1 MIYNETMCNI
11 NQNNRRVDI
20 LISIFFLEKFGLS
33 HKIAKSISD
42 AGFTLLDF
50 FVLDNKNLYSQL
62 LTNSKRE
69 KVFAAIDSWLNQ
81 EQILIDIFDDVI
93 MLSATDI
100 NVPKRVFQLDESISN
115 LKNSINLRNYEE
127 NEISL
132 TDRKIE
138 KIIDEYNKLLLS
150 TNEVVVWETFIF
162 FLKNISLNVTK
173 MANEKVYING
183 INQLKSLNLIFKEDE
198 TLYLNIN
205 NMIKK
210 ELIIN
215 RFNIDVNK
223 IPKFKKVDSKMTIDD
238 FLSVD
243 FKDKDFFIQR
253 INGSTLQEI
262 ATKHGLTRERV
273 RQKLQKIEKN
283 LPELRELEKYS
294 TLFQEY
300 NITKEVFIN
309 IFDKDERIYNLM
321 SCLYSKGEKNIIDE
335 ILNGEYPQTSKD
347 YILNA
352 MNKVKI
358 GEEVKIAT
366 RENALIEVMKENKDL
381 QKYIS
386 KEDLVIL
393 YSEYVK
399 DYPKL
404 KIVNE
409 RSLFNIA
416 DKDKNII
423 KSIFKGYRIYETD
436 LSEEIIEK
444 LKHIIIVLPPGNYSM
459 DYIFNHN
466 KDFMEEINI
475 MDGSELHNLF
485 LRHEIL
491 VENMVLGR
499 NPQFSLGISSKEEFI
514 FQEMISFHGRD
525 LDEFVDYININFG
538 LLKTSFKAYLSVEF
552 PEYISNKKILI
563 DSEDYSEIKKL
574 MEGLLTEKIYI
585 PEDFNKIITDN
596 TSIKTV
602 THVLIN
608 QLGFRVRGSL
618 IVDKKY
624 ISCKDAFI
632 SIILSEKIFSPE
644 SEKIFKTNDFFTAIY
659 SLEREFKILKI
670 GENRYLNTAVLK
682 ARGYDF
688 SKFKSFIAEVEKT
701 IQDNEYFTIISLL
714 NDGFEHEILEDGF
727 DLVTL
732 DRLIS
737 ISHVLKSVNNSFPTL
752 YYKGAKKFVND
763 FLLDLLLEYGS
774 INVEDFTDDINDK
787 YGLNL
792 DEENV
797 RYRLQQEEV
806 FYSKE
811 LNKMYIYKN
820 DYLDEVYGK

>member
-1 MIYNETMCNI
+1 M
-11 NQNNRRVDI
+11 
-20 LISIFFLEKFGLS
+20 ISIFFLEKFGLS
-33 HKIAKSISD
+33 HKNAKSISD

-50 FVLDNKNLYSQL
+50 FVLDNKNIYSQL
-62 LTNSKRE
+62 LSNSKRE
-69 KVFAAIDSWLNQ
+69 KIFAAIDSWLNQ
-81 EQILIDIFDDVI
+81 EQILMDIFDDVI
-93 MLSATDI
+93 MLSATG
-100 NVPKRVFQLDESISN
+100 NSVPKRVFQLDESIS
-115 LKNSINLRNYEE
+115 KLREIMKSRYNEE
-127 NEISL
+127 NEISI

-138 KIIDEYNKLLLS
+138 KIIDEYSKLLLT
-150 TNEVVVWETFIF
+150 TNEVVIWETFRF
-162 FLKNISLNVTK
+162 FLKNISLNITNI
-173 MANEKVYING
+173 ANEKVDVEG
-183 INQLKSLNLIFKEDE
+183 INQLKALNLIFEESE

-205 NMIKK
+205 NIIKK

-215 RFNIDVNK
+215 YFKIDIDK
-223 IPKFKKVDSKMTIDD
+223 IPNMEKVVSTMTIDD
-238 FLSVD
+238 FLTVD
-243 FKDKDFFIQR
+243 FKDKNFFIQR

-262 ATKHGLTRERV
+262 GIKHGLTKERV

-300 NITKEVFIN
+300 NITKEVFVN

-321 SCLYSKGEKNIIDE
+321 SCLYPKGEKNIIDE
-335 ILNGEYPQTSKD
+335 ILNGDYPQTSKD

-358 GEEVKIAT
+358 GEKVKIAT
-366 RENALIEVMKENKDL
+366 RENALVEVMKENKDL

-404 KIVNE
+404 MIVNE

-423 KSIFKGYRIYETD
+423 KSIFKGYRIYEAN
-436 LSEEIIEK
+436 LSKDIIEK
-444 LKHIIIVLPPGNYSM
+444 LKNIILVLPPGNYSM
-459 DYIFNHN
+459 DYIFNNN
-466 KDFMEEINI
+466 KEFMEEINI

-525 LDEFVDYININFG
+525 LDEFVDYIHVKFG
-538 LLKTSFKAYLSVEF
+538 LQKNSLKAYLSVEF

-574 MEGLLTEKIYI
+574 MKGLLTEKIYMS
-585 PEDFNKIITDN
+585 EDFNQIIIEN
-596 TSIKTV
+596 TSIKNV

-624 ISCKDAFI
+624 LSCKDAFI

-644 SEKIFKTNDFFTAIY
+644 NEKVFKTNDFFQAIS
-659 SLEREFKILKI
+659 SLEREFKILKV
-670 GENRYLNTAVLK
+670 GENRYLNTSVLK
-682 ARGYDF
+682 DRGYDF
-688 SKFKSFIAEVEKT
+688 NKFKSFIDKVEKT
-701 IQDNEYFTIISLL
+701 VKDNEYFTIISLL
-714 NDGFEHEILEDGF
+714 NNGFEHELLEDGF
-727 DLVTL
+727 ELVTM

-737 ISHVLKSVNNSFPTL
+737 ISSGLKSVNMSFPTL
-752 YYKGAKKFVND
+752 YYKGAKKFLND
-763 FLLDLLLEYGS
+763 FLSDLLLEYGS
-774 INVEDFTDDINDK
+774 VNVEDFTDDINDK

-797 RYRLQQEEV
+797 RNRLQQEGA
-806 FYSKE
+806 FYSRE
-811 LNKMYIYKN
+811 LNKLYIYKN

>member
-1 MIYNETMCNI
+1 M
-11 NQNNRRVDI
+11 
-20 LISIFFLEKFGLS
+20 ISIFFLEKFGLS
-33 HKIAKSISD
+33 HTNAKSISD

-62 LTNSKRE
+62 LSNYKRE
-69 KVFAAIDSWLNQ
+69 KVFVAIDSWLNQ
-81 EQILIDIFDDVI
+81 DQILIDIFDDVV
-93 MLSATDI
+93 MLNATD
-100 NVPKRVFQLDESISN
+100 NSVPKRVFQLDESISN
-115 LKNSINLRNYEE
+115 LRIIMNSRYNEE
-127 NEISL
+127 NELSF

-138 KIIDEYNKLLLS
+138 KILDEYSKLLLK
-150 TNEVVVWETFIF
+150 TNEVVIWETFIY
-162 FLKNISLNVTK
+162 FLKNISLNIANIT
-173 MANEKVYING
+173 NEKIIIDG
-183 INQLKSLNLIFKEDE
+183 INQLKSLNLIFEE
-198 TLYLNIN
+198 NEILYLNIN
-205 NMIKK
+205 NIVKK
-210 ELIIN
+210 EVLIKH
-215 RFNIDVNK
+215 FDIDVNK
-223 IPKFKKVDSKMTIDD
+223 IPKFEKVVSKMTIDD
-238 FLSVD
+238 FLNVD
-243 FKDKDFFIQR
+243 FKDKDFFIER
-253 INGSTLQEI
+253 INGNTLQEI
-262 ATKHGLTRERV
+262 GIKYGLTKERV

-300 NITKEVFIN
+300 NITKEVFVN

-321 SCLYSKGEKNIIDE
+321 SCLYPKGEKNIIDE

-366 RENALIEVMKENKDL
+366 RENALVEVMKENKDL

-404 KIVNE
+404 MIVNE

-423 KSIFKGYRIYETD
+423 KSIFKGYRIYEAN
-436 LSEEIIEK
+436 LSKEIIEK
-444 LKHIIIVLPPGNYSM
+444 LKNIILVLPPGNYSM
-459 DYIFNHN
+459 DYIFNNN
-466 KDFMEEINI
+466 KEFMEEINI

-499 NPQFSLGISSKEEFI
+499 NPQFSLGISSKKEFI

-525 LDEFVDYININFG
+525 LDEFVDYIYVKFG
-538 LLKTSFKAYLSVEF
+538 LLKSSLKAYLSVEF

-563 DSEDYSEIKKL
+563 DSENYSEIKKL
-574 MEGLLTEKIYI
+574 LDGLLTEKIYI
-585 PEDFNKIITDN
+585 PEDFNQIIIEN
-596 TSIKTV
+596 TSIKNV
-602 THVLIN
+602 THVLID
-608 QLGFRVRGSL
+608 QLGFRIRGSL

-624 ISCKDAFI
+624 LSCKDAFI

-644 SEKIFKTNDFFTAIY
+644 GEKIFKTNDFFTAIY
-659 SLEREFKILKI
+659 TLEREFKILKI
-670 GENRYLNTAVLK
+670 GENKYLNTSVLK
-682 ARGYDF
+682 DREYDF
-688 SKFKSFIAEVEKT
+688 KKFKSFITEVEKN
-701 IQDNEYFTIISLL
+701 IKDNEYFTIISLL
-714 NDGFEHEILEDGF
+714 NDGFEHELLEDGF
-727 DLVTL
+727 ELVTV

-737 ISHVLKSVNNSFPTL
+737 ISSVIKSVNISFPTL
-752 YYKGAKKFVND
+752 YYKGAKKSLND

-774 INVEDFTDDINDK
+774 VNVEDFTDDINDK

-797 RYRLQQEEV
+797 RYRLQQEGA

>member
-1 MIYNETMCNI
+1 M
-11 NQNNRRVDI
+11 
-20 LISIFFLEKFGLS
+20 ISIFFLEKFGLS
-33 HKIAKSISD
+33 HTNAKSISD

-62 LTNSKRE
+62 LSNYKRE
-69 KVFAAIDSWLNQ
+69 KVFVAIDSWLNQ
-81 EQILIDIFDDVI
+81 DQILIDIFDDVV
-93 MLSATDI
+93 MLNATD
-100 NVPKRVFQLDESISN
+100 NSVPKRVFQLDESISN
-115 LKNSINLRNYEE
+115 LRIIMNSRYNEE
-127 NEISL
+127 NELSF

-138 KIIDEYNKLLLS
+138 KILDEYSKLLLK
-150 TNEVVVWETFIF
+150 TNEVVIWETFIY
-162 FLKNISLNVTK
+162 FLKNISLNIANIT
-173 MANEKVYING
+173 NEKIIIDG
-183 INQLKSLNLIFKEDE
+183 INQLKSLNLIFEE
-198 TLYLNIN
+198 NEILYLNIN
-205 NMIKK
+205 NIVKK
-210 ELIIN
+210 EVLIKH
-215 RFNIDVNK
+215 FDIDVNK
-223 IPKFKKVDSKMTIDD
+223 IPKFEKVVSKMTIDD
-238 FLSVD
+238 FLNVD
-243 FKDKDFFIQR
+243 FKDKDFFIER
-253 INGSTLQEI
+253 INGNTLQEI
-262 ATKHGLTRERV
+262 GIKYGLTKERV

-300 NITKEVFIN
+300 NITKEVFVN

-321 SCLYSKGEKNIIDE
+321 SCLYPKGEKNIIDE

-366 RENALIEVMKENKDL
+366 RENALVEVMKENKDL

-386 KEDLVIL
+386 KEDLVIQ

-404 KIVNE
+404 MIVNE

-423 KSIFKGYRIYETD
+423 KSIFKGYRIYEAN
-436 LSEEIIEK
+436 LSKEIIEK
-444 LKHIIIVLPPGNYSM
+444 LKNIILVLPPGNYSM
-459 DYIFNHN
+459 DYIFNNN
-466 KDFMEEINI
+466 KEFMEEINI

-499 NPQFSLGISSKEEFI
+499 NPQFSLGISSKKEFI

-525 LDEFVDYININFG
+525 LDEFVDYIYVKFG
-538 LLKTSFKAYLSVEF
+538 LLKSSLKAYLSVEF

-563 DSEDYSEIKKL
+563 DSENYSEIKKL
-574 MEGLLTEKIYI
+574 LDGLLTEKIYI
-585 PEDFNKIITDN
+585 PEDFNQIIIEN
-596 TSIKTV
+596 TSIKNV
-602 THVLIN
+602 THVLID
-608 QLGFRVRGSL
+608 QLGFRIRGSL

-624 ISCKDAFI
+624 LSCKDAFI

-644 SEKIFKTNDFFTAIY
+644 GEKIFKTNDFFTAIY
-659 SLEREFKILKI
+659 TLEREFKILKI
-670 GENRYLNTAVLK
+670 GENKYLNTSVLK
-682 ARGYDF
+682 DREYDF
-688 SKFKSFIAEVEKT
+688 KKFKSFITEVEKN
-701 IQDNEYFTIISLL
+701 IKDNEYFTIISLL
-714 NDGFEHEILEDGF
+714 NDGFEHELLEDGF
-727 DLVTL
+727 ELVTV

-737 ISHVLKSVNNSFPTL
+737 ISSVIKSVNISFPTL
-752 YYKGAKKFVND
+752 YYKGAKKSLND

-774 INVEDFTDDINDK
+774 VNVEDFTDDINDK

-797 RYRLQQEEV
+797 RYRLQQEGA

>member
-1 MIYNETMCNI
+1 M
-11 NQNNRRVDI
+11 
-20 LISIFFLEKFGLS
+20 ISIFYLEKFGLS
-33 HKIAKSISD
+33 HINAKSISN

-50 FVLDNKNLYSQL
+50 FVLDNKNIYCKILS
-62 LTNSKRE
+62 NSKRE
-69 KVFAAIDSWLNQ
+69 KVIAAIDSWLNQ
-81 EQILIDIFDDVI
+81 EQILLDIFDDVI
-93 MLSATDI
+93 MLSATD
-100 NVPKRVFQLDESISN
+100 NRVPKRAFQLAKSISN
-115 LKNSINLRNYEE
+115 LRDIMKSRYNEE
-127 NEISL
+127 NEISF

-138 KIIDEYNKLLLS
+138 KIIDEYNKLLLN
-150 TNEVVVWETFIF
+150 TNEVVIWETFIF
-162 FLKNISLNVTK
+162 FLKNISLNIRNI
-173 MANEKVYING
+173 ASEKVDNDG
-183 INQLKSLNLIFKEDE
+183 IEKLKSLNLIFEE
-198 TLYLNIN
+198 NEIFYLNIN
-205 NMIKK
+205 NIIKK
-210 ELIIN
+210 EVLIKH
-215 RFNIDVNK
+215 FDIDVNR
-223 IPKFKKVDSKMTIDD
+223 IPKVEKVVSKMTIDD
-238 FLSVD
+238 FLNVD

-262 ATKHGLTRERV
+262 ATKYGLTRERV

-294 TLFQEY
+294 SLFQEY
-300 NITKEVFIN
+300 SITKEIFIN

-321 SCLYSKGEKNIIDE
+321 SCLYPKGEKNIIDE

-358 GEEVKIAT
+358 GEEVKMAT
-366 RENALIEVMKENKDL
+366 RENTLVEVMKENKNL
-381 QKYIS
+381 QNYVS

-399 DYPKL
+399 EYPKL
-404 KIVNE
+404 RIVSE

-416 DKDKNII
+416 DRDKNII

-436 LSEEIIEK
+436 LSKEIIEK
-444 LKHIIIVLPPGNYSM
+444 LKNIITDLPPGHYSM
-459 DYIFNHN
+459 DYIFNNN
-466 KDFMEEINI
+466 KDLMDEINI
-475 MDGSELHNLF
+475 LDGSELHNLF
-485 LRHEIL
+485 LRNEIL

-499 NPQFSLGISSKEEFI
+499 NPQFSLEISSKEEFI

-525 LDEFVDYININFG
+525 LEEFVDYINSNFG

-552 PEYISNKKILI
+552 PEYINNKKILI
-563 DSEDYSEIKKL
+563 DSLDYSEIKTT
-574 MEGLLTEKIYI
+574 MEGLLTEKIYM
-585 PEDFNKIITDN
+585 PEDFEEIIAEK
-596 TSIKTV
+596 TSIKNV
-602 THVLIN
+602 THVLID
-608 QLGFRVRGSL
+608 QLGYRIRGSL

-624 ISCKDAFI
+624 LSCKEAFK
-632 SIILSEKIFSPE
+632 SIILSEKIFIPE

-670 GENRYLNTAVLK
+670 GENKYLNTSVLK
-682 ARGYDF
+682 DRGYDF
-688 SKFKSFIAEVEKT
+688 NKFKSFITEVEKN
-701 IQDNEYFTIISLL
+701 IKDNEYFTIISLL

-737 ISHVLKSVNNSFPTL
+737 ISQFLKSVNSSFPTL

-763 FLLDLLLEYGS
+763 FLLDLLLDYGS
-774 INVEDFTDDINDK
+774 VNVEDFTDDINDK

-797 RYRLQQEEV
+797 RYRLQQEGV

>member
-1 MIYNETMCNI
+1 MIYNENMCNT
-11 NQNNRRVDI
+11 NQNNRRFDI

-33 HKIAKSISD
+33 HTNAKSISD

-62 LTNSKRE
+62 LSNYKRE
-69 KVFAAIDSWLNQ
+69 KVFVAIDSWLNQ
-81 EQILIDIFDDVI
+81 DQILIDIFDDVV
-93 MLSATDI
+93 MLNATD
-100 NVPKRVFQLDESISN
+100 NSVPKRVFQLDESISN
-115 LKNSINLRNYEE
+115 LRIIMNSRYNEE
-127 NEISL
+127 NELSF

-138 KIIDEYNKLLLS
+138 KILDEYSKLLLK
-150 TNEVVVWETFIF
+150 TNEVVIWETFIY
-162 FLKNISLNVTK
+162 FLKNISLNIANIT
-173 MANEKVYING
+173 NEKIIIDG
-183 INQLKSLNLIFKEDE
+183 INQLKSLNLIFEE
-198 TLYLNIN
+198 NEILYLNIN
-205 NMIKK
+205 NIVKK
-210 ELIIN
+210 EVLIKH
-215 RFNIDVNK
+215 FDIDVNK
-223 IPKFKKVDSKMTIDD
+223 IPKFEKVVSKMTIDD
-238 FLSVD
+238 FLNVD
-243 FKDKDFFIQR
+243 FKDKDFFIER
-253 INGSTLQEI
+253 INGNTLQEI
-262 ATKHGLTRERV
+262 GIKYGLTKERV

-300 NITKEVFIN
+300 NITKEVFVN

-321 SCLYSKGEKNIIDE
+321 SCLYPKGEKNIIDE

-366 RENALIEVMKENKDL
+366 RENALVEVMKENKDL

-404 KIVNE
+404 MIVNE

-423 KSIFKGYRIYETD
+423 KSIFKGYRIYEAN
-436 LSEEIIEK
+436 LSKEIIEK
-444 LKHIIIVLPPGNYSM
+444 LKNIILVLPPGNYSM
-459 DYIFNHN
+459 DYIFNNN
-466 KDFMEEINI
+466 KEFMEEINI

-499 NPQFSLGISSKEEFI
+499 NPQFSLGISSKKEFI

-525 LDEFVDYININFG
+525 LDEFVDYIYVKFG
-538 LLKTSFKAYLSVEF
+538 LLKSSLKAYLSVEF

-563 DSEDYSEIKKL
+563 DSENYSEIKKL
-574 MEGLLTEKIYI
+574 LDGLLTEKIYI
-585 PEDFNKIITDN
+585 PEDFNQIIIEN
-596 TSIKTV
+596 TSIKNV
-602 THVLIN
+602 THVLID
-608 QLGFRVRGSL
+608 QLGFRIRGSL

-624 ISCKDAFI
+624 LSCKDAFI

-644 SEKIFKTNDFFTAIY
+644 GEKIFKTNDFFTAIY
-659 SLEREFKILKI
+659 TLEREFKILKI
-670 GENRYLNTAVLK
+670 GENKYLNTSVLK
-682 ARGYDF
+682 DREYDF
-688 SKFKSFIAEVEKT
+688 KKFKSFITEVEKN
-701 IQDNEYFTIISLL
+701 IKDNEYFTIISLL
-714 NDGFEHEILEDGF
+714 NDGFEHELLEDGF
-727 DLVTL
+727 ELVTV

-737 ISHVLKSVNNSFPTL
+737 ISSVIKSVNISFPTL
-752 YYKGAKKFVND
+752 YYKGAKKSLND

-774 INVEDFTDDINDK
+774 VNVEDFTDDINDK

-797 RYRLQQEEV
+797 RYRLQQEGA

>member
-1 MIYNETMCNI
+1 M
-11 NQNNRRVDI
+11 
-20 LISIFFLEKFGLS
+20 ISIFFLEKFGLS
-33 HKIAKSISD
+33 HTNAKSISD

-62 LTNSKRE
+62 LSNYKRE
-69 KVFAAIDSWLNQ
+69 KVFVAIDSWLNQ
-81 EQILIDIFDDVI
+81 DQILIDIFDDVV
-93 MLSATDI
+93 MLNATD
-100 NVPKRVFQLDESISN
+100 NSVPKRVFQLDESISN
-115 LKNSINLRNYEE
+115 LRIIMNSRYNEE
-127 NEISL
+127 NELSF

-138 KIIDEYNKLLLS
+138 KILDEYSKLLLK
-150 TNEVVVWETFIF
+150 TNEVVIWETFIY
-162 FLKNISLNVTK
+162 FLKNISLNIANIT
-173 MANEKVYING
+173 NEKIIIDG
-183 INQLKSLNLIFKEDE
+183 INQLKSLNLIFEE
-198 TLYLNIN
+198 NEILYLNIN
-205 NMIKK
+205 NIVKK
-210 ELIIN
+210 EVLIKH
-215 RFNIDVNK
+215 FDIDVNK
-223 IPKFKKVDSKMTIDD
+223 IPKFEKVVSKMTIDD
-238 FLSVD
+238 FLNVD
-243 FKDKDFFIQR
+243 FKDKDFFIER
-253 INGSTLQEI
+253 INGNTLQEI
-262 ATKHGLTRERV
+262 GIKYGLTKERV

-300 NITKEVFIN
+300 NITKEVFVN

-321 SCLYSKGEKNIIDE
+321 SCLYPKGEKNIIDE

-386 KEDLVIL
+386 KEDLVIQ

-404 KIVNE
+404 MIVNE

-423 KSIFKGYRIYETD
+423 KSIFKGYRIYEAN
-436 LSEEIIEK
+436 LSKEIIEK
-444 LKHIIIVLPPGNYSM
+444 LKNIILVLPPGNYSM
-459 DYIFNHN
+459 DYIFNNN
-466 KDFMEEINI
+466 KEFMEEINI

-499 NPQFSLGISSKEEFI
+499 NPQFSLGISSKKEFI

-525 LDEFVDYININFG
+525 LDEFVDYIYVKFG
-538 LLKTSFKAYLSVEF
+538 LLKSSLKAYLSVEF

-563 DSEDYSEIKKL
+563 DSENYSEIKKL
-574 MEGLLTEKIYI
+574 LDGLLTEKIYI
-585 PEDFNKIITDN
+585 PEDFNQIIIEN
-596 TSIKTV
+596 TSIKNV
-602 THVLIN
+602 THVLID
-608 QLGFRVRGSL
+608 QLGFRIRGSL

-624 ISCKDAFI
+624 LSCKDAFI

-644 SEKIFKTNDFFTAIY
+644 GEKIFKTNDFFTAIY
-659 SLEREFKILKI
+659 TLEREFKILKI
-670 GENRYLNTAVLK
+670 GENKYLNTSVLK
-682 ARGYDF
+682 DREYDF
-688 SKFKSFIAEVEKT
+688 KKFKSFITEVEKN
-701 IQDNEYFTIISLL
+701 IKDNEYFTIISLL
-714 NDGFEHEILEDGF
+714 NDGFEHELLEDGF
-727 DLVTL
+727 ELVTV

-737 ISHVLKSVNNSFPTL
+737 ISSVIKSVNISFPTL
-752 YYKGAKKFVND
+752 YYKGAKKSLND

-774 INVEDFTDDINDK
+774 VNVEDFTDDINDK

-797 RYRLQQEEV
+797 RYRLQQEGA

>member
-1 MIYNETMCNI
+1 M
-11 NQNNRRVDI
+11 
-20 LISIFFLEKFGLS
+20 
-33 HKIAKSISD
+33 
-42 AGFTLLDF
+42 
-50 FVLDNKNLYSQL
+50 
-62 LTNSKRE
+62 
-69 KVFAAIDSWLNQ
+69 LN
-81 EQILIDIFDDVI
+81 
-93 MLSATDI
+93 ATD
-100 NVPKRVFQLDESISN
+100 NSVPKRVFQLDESISN
-115 LKNSINLRNYEE
+115 LRIIMNSRYNEE
-127 NEISL
+127 NELSF

-138 KIIDEYNKLLLS
+138 KILDEYSKLLLK
-150 TNEVVVWETFIF
+150 TNEVVIWETFIY
-162 FLKNISLNVTK
+162 FLKNISLNIANIT
-173 MANEKVYING
+173 NEKIIIDG
-183 INQLKSLNLIFKEDE
+183 INQLKSLNLIFEE
-198 TLYLNIN
+198 NEILYLNIN
-205 NMIKK
+205 NIVKK
-210 ELIIN
+210 EVLIKH
-215 RFNIDVNK
+215 FDIDVNK
-223 IPKFKKVDSKMTIDD
+223 IPKFEKVVSKMTIDD
-238 FLSVD
+238 FLNVD
-243 FKDKDFFIQR
+243 FKDKDFFIER
-253 INGSTLQEI
+253 INGNTLQEI
-262 ATKHGLTRERV
+262 GIKYGLTKERV

-300 NITKEVFIN
+300 NITKEVFVN

-321 SCLYSKGEKNIIDE
+321 SCLYPKGEKNIIDE

-366 RENALIEVMKENKDL
+366 RENALVEVMKENKDL

-404 KIVNE
+404 MIVNE

-423 KSIFKGYRIYETD
+423 KSIFKGYRIYEAN
-436 LSEEIIEK
+436 LSKEIIEK
-444 LKHIIIVLPPGNYSM
+444 LKNIILVLPPGNYSM
-459 DYIFNHN
+459 DYIFNNN
-466 KDFMEEINI
+466 KEFMEEINI

-499 NPQFSLGISSKEEFI
+499 NPQFSLGISSKKEFI

-525 LDEFVDYININFG
+525 LDEFVDYIYVKFG
-538 LLKTSFKAYLSVEF
+538 LLKSSLKAYLSVEF

-563 DSEDYSEIKKL
+563 DSENYSEIKKL
-574 MEGLLTEKIYI
+574 LDGLLTEKIYI
-585 PEDFNKIITDN
+585 PEDFNQIIIEN
-596 TSIKTV
+596 TSIKNV
-602 THVLIN
+602 THVLID
-608 QLGFRVRGSL
+608 QLGFRIRGSL

-624 ISCKDAFI
+624 LSCKDAFI

-644 SEKIFKTNDFFTAIY
+644 GEKIFKTNDFFTAIY
-659 SLEREFKILKI
+659 TLEREFKILKI
-670 GENRYLNTAVLK
+670 GENKYLNTSVLK
-682 ARGYDF
+682 DREYDF
-688 SKFKSFIAEVEKT
+688 KKFKSFITEVEKN
-701 IQDNEYFTIISLL
+701 IKDNEYFTIISLL
-714 NDGFEHEILEDGF
+714 NDGFEHELLEDGF
-727 DLVTL
+727 ELVTV

-737 ISHVLKSVNNSFPTL
+737 ISSVIKSVNISFPTL
-752 YYKGAKKFVND
+752 YYKGAKKSLND

-774 INVEDFTDDINDK
+774 VNVEDFTDDINDK

-797 RYRLQQEEV
+797 RYRLQQEGA

>member
-1 MIYNETMCNI
+1 MLSIY
-11 NQNNRRVDI
+11 
-20 LISIFFLEKFGLS
+20 FLRKFGLT
-33 HKIAKSISD
+33 HNIAKSISD
-42 AGFTLLDF
+42 AGYTLLDF
-50 FVLDNKNLYSQL
+50 FALDNKNIYSQL
-62 LTNSKRE
+62 VSNSKRE
-69 KVFAAIDSWLNQ
+69 KVFAAIHSWLNQ
-81 EQILIDIFDDVI
+81 EKILLDIFDDVI
-93 MLSATDI
+93 MLSATDKT
-100 NVPKRVFQLDESISN
+100 VPKRAFQLDESISN
-115 LKNSINLRNYEE
+115 LRDIIKSRYNEE
-127 NEISL
+127 NEISS

-138 KIIDEYNKLLLS
+138 KIIDEYSKLLLN
-150 TNEVVVWETFIF
+150 TNEVVIWETFIF
-162 FLKNISLNVTK
+162 FLKNISLNITNIT
-173 MANEKVYING
+173 NEKVYVDG
-183 INQLKSLNLIFKEDE
+183 INQLKSLNLIFEE
-198 TLYLNIN
+198 NGILYLNIN
-205 NMIKK
+205 NIIKK
-210 ELIIN
+210 EVLIKYFDIE
-215 RFNIDVNK
+215 IDR
-223 IPKFKKVDSKMTIDD
+223 IPKFEKVLTKISIDE
-238 FLSVD
+238 FLSID

-294 TLFQEY
+294 KLFQEY
-300 NITKEVFIN
+300 NITKEIFIN

-321 SCLYSKGEKNIIDE
+321 SCLYSKGKKNIIDE

-366 RENALIEVMKENKDL
+366 RENALVEVMKENKDL

-404 KIVNE
+404 MIVNE

-423 KSIFKGYRIYETD
+423 KSIFKGYRIYEANLTK
-436 LSEEIIEK
+436 EIIEK
-444 LKHIIIVLPPGNYSM
+444 LKNIILILPPGNYSM
-459 DYIFNHN
+459 DFIFNNN
-466 KDFMEEINI
+466 KEFMEEINI

-499 NPQFSLGISSKEEFI
+499 NPQFSLGITSKEEFI

-525 LDEFVDYININFG
+525 LDEFVDYIYVKFG
-538 LLKTSFKAYLSVEF
+538 LLKNSLKAYLSVEF

-563 DSEDYSEIKKL
+563 DSEDYSETKKL

-585 PEDFNKIITDN
+585 PEDFNQIIIEN
-596 TSIKTV
+596 TSIKNV
-602 THVLIN
+602 SHVLID

-624 ISCKDAFI
+624 LSCKDAFI
-632 SIILSEKIFSPE
+632 SIILSEKIFIPE
-644 SEKIFKTNDFFTAIY
+644 NEKIFKTNDYFLAIS

-670 GENRYLNTAVLK
+670 GGNKYLNTSVLK
-682 ARGYDF
+682 DRGYDF
-688 SKFKSFIAEVEKT
+688 NKFKSFIAKIEKT
-701 IQDNEYFTIISLL
+701 VKDNEYFTIISLL
-714 NDGFEHEILEDGF
+714 NNGFKHELLEDGF
-727 DLVTL
+727 DLVTV

-737 ISHVLKSVNNSFPTL
+737 ISSVVKSVNISFPTL
-752 YYKGAKKFVND
+752 YYKGAKKFLND

-774 INVEDFTDDINDK
+774 VNVEDFTDDINDK

-797 RYRLQQEEV
+797 RYRLQQEEA

>member
-1 MIYNETMCNI
+1 MIYNKHMCNA

-33 HKIAKSISD
+33 HKNAKSISD

-50 FVLDNKNLYSQL
+50 FVLDNKNIYSQL
-62 LTNSKRE
+62 LSNSKRE
-69 KVFAAIDSWLNQ
+69 KIFAAIDSWLNQ
-81 EQILIDIFDDVI
+81 EQILMDIFDDVI
-93 MLSATDI
+93 MLSATG
-100 NVPKRVFQLDESISN
+100 NSVPKRVFQLDESIS
-115 LKNSINLRNYEE
+115 KLREIMKSRYNEE
-127 NEISL
+127 NEISI

-138 KIIDEYNKLLLS
+138 KIIDEYSKLLLT
-150 TNEVVVWETFIF
+150 TNEVVIWETFRF
-162 FLKNISLNVTK
+162 FLKNISLNITNI
-173 MANEKVYING
+173 ANEKVDVEG
-183 INQLKSLNLIFKEDE
+183 INQLKALNLIFEESE

-205 NMIKK
+205 NIIKK

-215 RFNIDVNK
+215 YFKIDIDK
-223 IPKFKKVDSKMTIDD
+223 IPNMEKVVSTMTIDD
-238 FLSVD
+238 FLTVD
-243 FKDKDFFIQR
+243 FKDKNFFIQR

-262 ATKHGLTRERV
+262 GIKHGLTKERV

-300 NITKEVFIN
+300 NITKEVFVN

-321 SCLYSKGEKNIIDE
+321 SCLYPKGEKNIIDE
-335 ILNGEYPQTSKD
+335 ILNGDYPQTSKD

-358 GEEVKIAT
+358 GKKVKIAT
-366 RENALIEVMKENKDL
+366 RENALVEVMKENKDL

-404 KIVNE
+404 MIVNE

-423 KSIFKGYRIYETD
+423 KSIFKGYRIYEAN
-436 LSEEIIEK
+436 LSKDIIEK
-444 LKHIIIVLPPGNYSM
+444 LKNIILVLPPGNYSM
-459 DYIFNHN
+459 DNIFNNN
-466 KDFMEEINI
+466 KEFMEEINI

-525 LDEFVDYININFG
+525 LDEFVDYIHVKFG
-538 LLKTSFKAYLSVEF
+538 LQKNSLKAYLSVEF

-574 MEGLLTEKIYI
+574 MKGLLTEKIYMS
-585 PEDFNKIITDN
+585 EDFNQIIIEN
-596 TSIKTV
+596 TSIKNV

-624 ISCKDAFI
+624 LSCKDAFI
-632 SIILSEKIFSPE
+632 SIILSEKFFSPE
-644 SEKIFKTNDFFTAIY
+644 NEKVFKTNDFFQAIS
-659 SLEREFKILKI
+659 SLEREFKILKV
-670 GENRYLNTAVLK
+670 GENRYLNTSVLK
-682 ARGYDF
+682 DRGYDF
-688 SKFKSFIAEVEKT
+688 NKFKSFIDKVEKT
-701 IQDNEYFTIISLL
+701 VKDNEYFTIISLL
-714 NDGFEHEILEDGF
+714 NNGFEHELLEDGF
-727 DLVTL
+727 ELVTM

-737 ISHVLKSVNNSFPTL
+737 ISSGLKSVNMSFPTL
-752 YYKGAKKFVND
+752 YYKGAKKFLND
-763 FLLDLLLEYGS
+763 FLSDLLLEYGS
-774 INVEDFTDDINDK
+774 VNVEDFTDDINDK

-797 RYRLQQEEV
+797 RYRLQQEGA
-806 FYSKE
+806 FYSRE
-811 LNKMYIYKN
+811 LNKLYIYKN

>member
-1 MIYNETMCNI
+1 M
-11 NQNNRRVDI
+11 
-20 LISIFFLEKFGLS
+20 ISIYFLEKFGLS
-33 HKIAKSISD
+33 HTNAKSISD

-81 EQILIDIFDDVI
+81 EQILMDIFDDVI
-93 MLSATDI
+93 MLNATD
-100 NVPKRVFQLDESISN
+100 NRVPKRAFQLEESI
-115 LKNSINLRNYEE
+115 LNLRNIMKSRYNEE
-127 NEISL
+127 DEISF

-138 KIIDEYNKLLLS
+138 KNIDEYTKLLS
-150 TNEVVVWETFIF
+150 NTNEVVIWETFIY
-162 FLKNISLNVTK
+162 FLKNISLNIINIS
-173 MANEKVYING
+173 NEKISIDG
-183 INQLKSLNLIFKEDE
+183 INQLKSLNLIFEE
-198 TLYLNIN
+198 NEILYLNIN
-205 NMIKK
+205 NFVKK
-210 ELIIN
+210 EVFIKY
-215 RFNIDVNK
+215 FDIDVNR
-223 IPKFKKVDSKMTIDD
+223 IPKFEKVVSKMTIDD
-238 FLSVD
+238 FLNVD

-262 ATKHGLTRERV
+262 ATKYGLTKERV

-283 LPELRELEKYS
+283 LPKLRELEKYN

-300 NITKEVFIN
+300 NISKEVFIN
-309 IFDKDERIYNLM
+309 IFNKDERIYNLM

-335 ILNGEYPQTSKD
+335 ILNGEYPQKSKD
-347 YILNA
+347 YILNV

-602 THVLIN
+602 SHVLIN

-670 GENRYLNTAVLK
+670 GENRYLNTSVLK

-688 SKFKSFIAEVEKT
+688 SKFKSFITEVEKT
-701 IQDNEYFTIISLL
+701 IQNNEYFTIISLL

-737 ISHVLKSVNNSFPTL
+737 ISQVLKSVNSSFPTL

>member
-1 MIYNETMCNI
+1 MIS
-11 NQNNRRVDI
+11 
-20 LISIFFLEKFGLS
+20 LFFLEKFGLS
-33 HKIAKSISD
+33 HTNAKSISD
-42 AGFTLLDF
+42 NGFTLLDF
-50 FVLDNKNLYSQL
+50 FALDNNKLYSQL
-62 LTNSKRE
+62 LSNSKRE
-69 KVFAAIDSWLNQ
+69 KVFSAIDSWLNQ
-81 EQILIDIFDDVI
+81 EEILMNIFDDVI
-93 MLSATDI
+93 MLSSTDRSI
-100 NVPKRVFQLDESISN
+100 PKRAFQLDKSISKLQGILEIRYN
-115 LKNSINLRNYEE
+115 EE
-127 NEISL
+127 SEISL
-132 TDRKIE
+132 TDRKI
-138 KIIDEYNKLLLS
+138 KNMIDEYNKLLLT
-150 TNEVVVWETFIF
+150 TNEVVIWETFLF
-162 FLKNISLNVTK
+162 FLKNISLNITNI
-173 MANEKVYING
+173 ANEKIYVDG
-183 INQLKSLNLIFKEDE
+183 LNQLKSLNLIFEKNE
-198 TLYLNIN
+198 TWYLNIN
-205 NMIKK
+205 NIIKK

-215 RFNIDVNK
+215 HFKIDVNK
-223 IPKFKKVDSKMTIDD
+223 IPKLEIVVSTMTMDD
-238 FLSVD
+238 FLSLD

-262 ATKHGLTRERV
+262 GTKHGLTKERV

-283 LPELRELEKYS
+283 LPKLRELEKYS

-300 NITKEVFIN
+300 NITKEVFVN

-321 SCLYSKGEKNIIDE
+321 SCLYPKGEKNIIDE

-366 RENALIEVMKENKDL
+366 RENALVDAMRESKDL
-381 QKYIS
+381 QKYFS

-399 DYPKL
+399 EYPKL
-404 KIVNE
+404 RLVSE
-409 RSLFNIA
+409 RGLFNIA
-416 DKDKNII
+416 DRDKNII

-436 LSEEIIEK
+436 LSKEIIEK
-444 LKHIIIVLPPGNYSM
+444 LKNIINDLPPGQYSM
-459 DYIFNHN
+459 DYIFNNN
-466 KDFMEEINI
+466 KDLMDEINI

-485 LRHEIL
+485 LRNEIL

-499 NPQFSLGISSKEEFI
+499 NPQFSLGITSKEEFI

-525 LDEFVDYININFG
+525 LEEFVDYININFG

-563 DSEDYSEIKKL
+563 DSADYSEIKIT
-574 MEGLLTEKIYI
+574 MEGLLTEKIYM
-585 PEDFNKIITDN
+585 PEDFQEIIAEK
-596 TSIKTV
+596 TSIENV
-602 THVLIN
+602 THVLID
-608 QLGFRVRGSL
+608 QLGYRIRGSL

-624 ISCKDAFI
+624 LSCKDAFK

-670 GENRYLNTAVLK
+670 GENRYLNTSVLK
-682 ARGYDF
+682 DRGYDF
-688 SKFKSFIAEVEKT
+688 NKFKSFIAEVDKT
-701 IQDNEYFTIISLL
+701 IKDNEYFTIISLL

-727 DLVTL
+727 DLVTV

-737 ISHVLKSVNNSFPTL
+737 ISQVLKSVNSSFPTL
-752 YYKGAKKFVND
+752 YYKGAKKFLND
-763 FLLDLLLEYGS
+763 FLSDLLLEYGS
-774 INVEDFTDDINDK
+774 VNVEDFTDDINDK

-797 RYRLQQEEV
+797 RYRLQQEGA
-806 FYSKE
+806 FYSRE
-811 LNKMYIYKN
+811 LNKLYIYKN

>member
-1 MIYNETMCNI
+1 MIYNENMCNT
-11 NQNNRRVDI
+11 NQNNRRFDI

-33 HKIAKSISD
+33 HTNAKSISD

-50 FVLDNKNLYSQL
+50 FILDNKNLYSQL
-62 LTNSKRE
+62 LSNYKRE
-69 KVFAAIDSWLNQ
+69 KVFVAIDSWLNQ
-81 EQILIDIFDDVI
+81 DQILIDIFDDVV
-93 MLSATDI
+93 MLNATD
-100 NVPKRVFQLDESISN
+100 NSVPKRVFQLDESISN
-115 LKNSINLRNYEE
+115 LRIIMNSRYNEE
-127 NEISL
+127 NELSF

-138 KIIDEYNKLLLS
+138 KILDEYSKLLLK
-150 TNEVVVWETFIF
+150 TNEVVIWETFIY
-162 FLKNISLNVTK
+162 FLKNISLNIANIT
-173 MANEKVYING
+173 NEKIIIDG
-183 INQLKSLNLIFKEDE
+183 INQLKSLNLIFEE
-198 TLYLNIN
+198 NEILYLNIN
-205 NMIKK
+205 NIVKK
-210 ELIIN
+210 EVLIKH
-215 RFNIDVNK
+215 FDIDVNK
-223 IPKFKKVDSKMTIDD
+223 IPKFEKVVSKMTIDD
-238 FLSVD
+238 FLNVD
-243 FKDKDFFIQR
+243 FKDKDFFIER
-253 INGSTLQEI
+253 INGNTLQEI
-262 ATKHGLTRERV
+262 GIKYGLTKERV

-300 NITKEVFIN
+300 NITKEVFVN

-321 SCLYSKGEKNIIDE
+321 SCLYPKGEKNIIDE

-366 RENALIEVMKENKDL
+366 RENALVEVMKENKDL

-404 KIVNE
+404 MIVNE

-423 KSIFKGYRIYETD
+423 KSIFKGYRIYEAN
-436 LSEEIIEK
+436 LSKEIIEK
-444 LKHIIIVLPPGNYSM
+444 LKNIILVLPPGNYSM
-459 DYIFNHN
+459 DYIFNNN
-466 KDFMEEINI
+466 KEFMEEINI

-499 NPQFSLGISSKEEFI
+499 NPQFSLGISSKKEFI

-525 LDEFVDYININFG
+525 LDEFVDYIYVKFG
-538 LLKTSFKAYLSVEF
+538 LLKSSLKAYLSVEF

-563 DSEDYSEIKKL
+563 DSENYSEIKKL
-574 MEGLLTEKIYI
+574 LDGLLTEKIYI
-585 PEDFNKIITDN
+585 PEDFNQIIIEN
-596 TSIKTV
+596 TSIKNV
-602 THVLIN
+602 THVLID
-608 QLGFRVRGSL
+608 QLGFRIRGSL

-624 ISCKDAFI
+624 LSCKDAFI

-644 SEKIFKTNDFFTAIY
+644 GEKIFKTNDFFTAIY
-659 SLEREFKILKI
+659 TLEREFKILKI
-670 GENRYLNTAVLK
+670 GENKYLNTSVLK
-682 ARGYDF
+682 DREYDF
-688 SKFKSFIAEVEKT
+688 KKFKSFITEVEKN
-701 IQDNEYFTIISLL
+701 IKDNEYFTIISLL
-714 NDGFEHEILEDGF
+714 NDGFEHELLEDGF
-727 DLVTL
+727 ELVTV

-737 ISHVLKSVNNSFPTL
+737 ISSVIKSVNISFPTL
-752 YYKGAKKFVND
+752 YYKGAKKSLND

-774 INVEDFTDDINDK
+774 VNVEDFTDDINDK

-797 RYRLQQEEV
+797 RYRLQQEGA

>member
-1 MIYNETMCNI
+1 M
-11 NQNNRRVDI
+11 
-20 LISIFFLEKFGLS
+20 ISIFFLEKFGLS
-33 HKIAKSISD
+33 HKNAKSISD

-50 FVLDNKNLYSQL
+50 FVLDNKNIYSQL
-62 LTNSKRE
+62 LSNSKRE

-81 EQILIDIFDDVI
+81 EQILMDIFDDVI
-93 MLSATDI
+93 MLSATG
-100 NVPKRVFQLDESISN
+100 NSVPKRVFQLDESIS
-115 LKNSINLRNYEE
+115 KLREIMKSRYNEE
-127 NEISL
+127 NEISI

-138 KIIDEYNKLLLS
+138 KIIDEYSKLLLT
-150 TNEVVVWETFIF
+150 TNEVVIWETFRF
-162 FLKNISLNVTK
+162 FLKNISLNITNI
-173 MANEKVYING
+173 ANEKVDIEG
-183 INQLKSLNLIFKEDE
+183 INQLKALNLIFEESE

-205 NMIKK
+205 NIIKK

-215 RFNIDVNK
+215 YFKIDIDK
-223 IPKFKKVDSKMTIDD
+223 IPNMEKVVSTMTIDD
-238 FLSVD
+238 FLTVD
-243 FKDKDFFIQR
+243 FKDKNFFIQR

-262 ATKHGLTRERV
+262 GIKHGLTKERV

-300 NITKEVFIN
+300 NITKEVFVN

-321 SCLYSKGEKNIIDE
+321 SCLYPKGEKNIIDE
-335 ILNGEYPQTSKD
+335 ILNGDYPQTSKD

-358 GEEVKIAT
+358 GEKVKIAT
-366 RENALIEVMKENKDL
+366 RENALVEVMKENKDL

-404 KIVNE
+404 MIVNE

-423 KSIFKGYRIYETD
+423 KSIFKGYRIYEAN
-436 LSEEIIEK
+436 LSKDIIEK
-444 LKHIIIVLPPGNYSM
+444 LKNIILVLPPGNYSM
-459 DYIFNHN
+459 DYIFNNN
-466 KDFMEEINI
+466 KEFMEEINI

-525 LDEFVDYININFG
+525 LDEFVDYIHVKFG
-538 LLKTSFKAYLSVEF
+538 LQKNSLKAYLSVEF

-574 MEGLLTEKIYI
+574 MKGLLTEKIYM
-585 PEDFNKIITDN
+585 PEDFNQIIIEN
-596 TSIKTV
+596 TSIKNV
-602 THVLIN
+602 THVLID

-624 ISCKDAFI
+624 LSCKDAFI

-644 SEKIFKTNDFFTAIY
+644 GEKIFKTNDFFTAIY

-670 GENRYLNTAVLK
+670 GGNKYLNTSVLK
-682 ARGYDF
+682 DREYDF
-688 SKFKSFIAEVEKT
+688 KKFKSFITEVEKN
-701 IQDNEYFTIISLL
+701 IKDNEYFTIISLL
-714 NDGFEHEILEDGF
+714 NGGFEHELLEDGF
-727 DLVTL
+727 ELVTV

-737 ISHVLKSVNNSFPTL
+737 ISSVIKSVNISFPTL
-752 YYKGAKKFVND
+752 YYKGTKKSLND

-774 INVEDFTDDINDK
+774 VNVEDFTDDINDK

-797 RYRLQQEEV
+797 RYRLQQEGA

>member
-1 MIYNETMCNI
+1 
-11 NQNNRRVDI
+11 
-20 LISIFFLEKFGLS
+20 
-33 HKIAKSISD
+33 
-42 AGFTLLDF
+42 
-50 FVLDNKNLYSQL
+50 
-62 LTNSKRE
+62 
-69 KVFAAIDSWLNQ
+69 
-81 EQILIDIFDDVI
+81 
-93 MLSATDI
+93 
-100 NVPKRVFQLDESISN
+100 
-115 LKNSINLRNYEE
+115 
-127 NEISL
+127 
-132 TDRKIE
+132 
-138 KIIDEYNKLLLS
+138 
-150 TNEVVVWETFIF
+150 
-162 FLKNISLNVTK
+162 
-173 MANEKVYING
+173 
-183 INQLKSLNLIFKEDE
+183 
-198 TLYLNIN
+198 
-205 NMIKK
+205 
-210 ELIIN
+210 
-215 RFNIDVNK
+215 
-223 IPKFKKVDSKMTIDD
+223 
-238 FLSVD
+238 
-243 FKDKDFFIQR
+243 
-253 INGSTLQEI
+253 
-262 ATKHGLTRERV
+262 
-273 RQKLQKIEKN
+273 
-283 LPELRELEKYS
+283 
-294 TLFQEY
+294 
-300 NITKEVFIN
+300 
-309 IFDKDERIYNLM
+309 
-321 SCLYSKGEKNIIDE
+321 
-335 ILNGEYPQTSKD
+335 
-347 YILNA
+347 
-352 MNKVKI
+352 
-358 GEEVKIAT
+358 
-366 RENALIEVMKENKDL
+366 
-381 QKYIS
+381 
-386 KEDLVIL
+386 
-393 YSEYVK
+393 
-399 DYPKL
+399 
-404 KIVNE
+404 
-409 RSLFNIA
+409 
-416 DKDKNII
+416 
-423 KSIFKGYRIYETD
+423 
-436 LSEEIIEK
+436 
-444 LKHIIIVLPPGNYSM
+444 M

-552 PEYISNKKILI
+552 PDYISNKKILI

>member
-1 MIYNETMCNI
+1 M
-11 NQNNRRVDI
+11 
-20 LISIFFLEKFGLS
+20 ISIFFLEKFGLS
-33 HKIAKSISD
+33 HKNAKSISD

-50 FVLDNKNLYSQL
+50 FVLDNKNIYSQL
-62 LTNSKRE
+62 LSNSKRE
-69 KVFAAIDSWLNQ
+69 KIFAAIDSWLNQ
-81 EQILIDIFDDVI
+81 EQILMDIFDDVI
-93 MLSATDI
+93 MLSATG
-100 NVPKRVFQLDESISN
+100 NSVPKRVFQLDESIS
-115 LKNSINLRNYEE
+115 KLREIMKSRYNEE
-127 NEISL
+127 NEISI

-138 KIIDEYNKLLLS
+138 KIIDEYSKLLLT
-150 TNEVVVWETFIF
+150 TNEVVIWETFRF
-162 FLKNISLNVTK
+162 FLKNISLNITNI
-173 MANEKVYING
+173 ANEKVDVEG
-183 INQLKSLNLIFKEDE
+183 INQLKALNLIFEESE

-205 NMIKK
+205 NIIKK

-215 RFNIDVNK
+215 YFKIDIDK
-223 IPKFKKVDSKMTIDD
+223 IPNMEKVVSTMTIDD
-238 FLSVD
+238 FLTVD
-243 FKDKDFFIQR
+243 FKDKNFFIQR

-262 ATKHGLTRERV
+262 GIKHGLTKERV

-300 NITKEVFIN
+300 NITKEVFVN

-321 SCLYSKGEKNIIDE
+321 SCLYPKGEKNIIDE
-335 ILNGEYPQTSKD
+335 ILNGDYPQTSKD

-358 GEEVKIAT
+358 GKKVKIAT
-366 RENALIEVMKENKDL
+366 RENALVEVMKENKDL

-404 KIVNE
+404 MIVNE

-423 KSIFKGYRIYETD
+423 KSIFKGYRIYEAN
-436 LSEEIIEK
+436 LSKDIIEK
-444 LKHIIIVLPPGNYSM
+444 LKNIILVLPPGNYSM
-459 DYIFNHN
+459 DNIFNNN
-466 KDFMEEINI
+466 KEFMEEINI

-525 LDEFVDYININFG
+525 LDEFVDYIHVKFG
-538 LLKTSFKAYLSVEF
+538 LQKNSLKAYLSVEF

-574 MEGLLTEKIYI
+574 MKGLLTEKIYMS
-585 PEDFNKIITDN
+585 EDFNQIIIEN
-596 TSIKTV
+596 TSIKNV

-624 ISCKDAFI
+624 LSCKDAFI
-632 SIILSEKIFSPE
+632 SIILSEKFFSPE
-644 SEKIFKTNDFFTAIY
+644 NEKVFKTNDFFQAIS
-659 SLEREFKILKI
+659 SLEREFKILKV
-670 GENRYLNTAVLK
+670 GENRYLNTSVLK
-682 ARGYDF
+682 DRGYDF
-688 SKFKSFIAEVEKT
+688 NKFKSFIDKVEKT
-701 IQDNEYFTIISLL
+701 VKDNEYFTIISLL
-714 NDGFEHEILEDGF
+714 NNGFEHELLEDGF
-727 DLVTL
+727 ELVTM

-737 ISHVLKSVNNSFPTL
+737 ISSGLKSVNMSFPTL
-752 YYKGAKKFVND
+752 YYKGAKKFLND
-763 FLLDLLLEYGS
+763 FLSDLLLEYGS
-774 INVEDFTDDINDK
+774 VNVEDFTDDINDK

-797 RYRLQQEEV
+797 RYRLQQEGA
-806 FYSKE
+806 FYSRE
-811 LNKMYIYKN
+811 LNKLYIYKN